1 MPNRPAHSVPIPLSK
16 SYTFFFVP
24 FYYEEG
30 EWDDIYS
37 RIKKWV
43 PITNELYNDED
54 VLFPYIMDL
63 FKQNNPQKKS
73 SIKIYK
79 LDSKDEGTNST
90 MFSQRILGKENIAI
104 LAKNA
109 AEKAA
114 PKLITFKLLNE
125 KSFAPHLYV
134 SPTARIGI
142 MTFSIELTGDKTTQQ
157 HIDINYA
164 LHKRNETDSYQC
176 VCLNPEKQENSPSP
190 NNYDEISEMIP
201 NLWKESQKTTMKNTD
216 YICWNL
222 NDFVDCIMGTMGWP
236 KEGQKRIRY
245 FSKHRMHLFSFCSI
259 KDIENNI
266 SETDITPDLL
276 RLSRCVN
283 AKYMLP
289 FNQMVSQGSI
299 LQTYENI
306 FFASS
311 IEGAAMLAIGRENNS
326 QFIETLHQKFNR
338 QYLLIYL
345 LALIQRYTLQSIERK
360 LAEFESTDKSTDDE
374 LWKQINIMCRVKTNC
389 YFTDV
394 SIYTHHSQFY
404 HLCCKNLHIPE
415 TFNEVSEKIELLKVT
430 TDNNIQKLLKAQEQQ
445 HKEEM
450 ERIAKEEKEQELR
463 HKVEMERIAV
473 EDKKAE
479 KRQHILNWIIGI
491 LTIAQVMEASYEL
504 IKAKYE
510 PCAFTWS
517 MIIGCV
523 CFFILLCVMWKS
535 FVNFFSKK
543 NN

>member
-1 MPNRPAHSVPIPLSK
+1 MPNNPTEKTVVPLSK
-16 SYTFFFVP
+16 YYTLFIVP

-37 RIKKWV
+37 RIKKWE
-43 PITNELYNDED
+43 PITTELYNDED

-63 FKQNNPQKKS
+63 FKQNNPQTKS
-73 SIKIYK
+73 RIKIYK
-79 LDSKDEGTNST
+79 LDSKDEGTNSK
-90 MFSQRILGKENIAI
+90 MFTQRILGKENIAI

-114 PKLITFKLLNE
+114 PKLITFRLLND
-125 KSFAPHLYV
+125 KSFAPHLYI

-142 MTFSIELTGDKTTQQ
+142 LTFSIELTSEKTTSQQ
-157 HIDINYA
+157 IDLNYA

-176 VCLNPEKQENSPSP
+176 VCLNPEKQEKAPSIC
-190 NNYDEISEMIP
+190 NYDEISEMIP
-201 NLWKESQKTTMKNTD
+201 DLWKESQRTTMKNTD

-222 NDFVDCIMGTMGWP
+222 NDFVDCIMGTLGVQ
-236 KEGQKRIRY
+236 KEGQKRIKY
-245 FSKHRMHLFSFCSI
+245 FSKHRMHLFSYCSI
-259 KDIENNI
+259 KDTENNI
-266 SETDITPDLL
+266 SEADITPDLL
-276 RLSRCVN
+276 RLSRCVD

-289 FNQMVSQGSI
+289 FNQLVNQGSI

-311 IEGAAMLAIGRENNS
+311 IEGAAMYAIGRENNS
-326 QFIETLHQKFNR
+326 SFIETLHQKFNR

-360 LAEFESTDKSTDDE
+360 LTEFESTDKKADDE
-374 LWKQINIMCRVKTNC
+374 LWKQINIMCRIKTNC

-430 TDNNIQKLLKAQEQQ
+430 TDNNIQRLLKAQEQR
-445 HKEEM
+445 HKDEM
-450 ERIAKEEKEQELR
+450 ERIAKEEKEQEQR
-463 HKVEMERIAV
+463 HKEEMERIAE

-504 IKAKYE
+504 IKANHAS
-510 PCAFTWS
+510 CALTWS
-517 MIIGCV
+517 MIIGGV
-523 CFFILLCVMWKS
+523 CFIILVCVMWKS

-543 NN
+543 HK

>member
-1 MPNRPAHSVPIPLSK
+1 MPNNPTEKTVVPLSK
-16 SYTFFFVP
+16 YYTFFIVP

-37 RIKKWV
+37 RIKKWE
-43 PITNELYNDED
+43 PITTELYNDED

-63 FKQNNPQKKS
+63 FKQNNPQTKS
-73 SIKIYK
+73 RIKIYK
-79 LDSKDEGTNST
+79 LNSKDEGTNSK
-90 MFSQRILGKENIAI
+90 MFTQRILGKENIAI

-114 PKLITFKLLNE
+114 PKLITFKLLND
-125 KSFAPHLYV
+125 KSFAPHLYI

-142 MTFSIELTGDKTTQQ
+142 LTFSIELTGEKNTSQQ
-157 HIDINYA
+157 IDLNYA

-176 VCLNPEKQENSPSP
+176 VCLNPEKQEKAPSIC
-190 NNYDEISEMIP
+190 NYDEISEMIP
-201 NLWKESQKTTMKNTD
+201 DLWKESQRTTMKNTD

-222 NDFVDCIMGTMGWP
+222 NDFVDCIMGTLGVQ
-236 KEGQKRIRY
+236 KEGQKRIKY
-245 FSKHRMHLFSFCSI
+245 FSKHRMHLFSYCSI
-259 KDIENNI
+259 KDTENNI
-266 SETDITPDLL
+266 SEADITPDLL
-276 RLSRCVN
+276 RLSRCVD

-289 FNQMVSQGSI
+289 FNQLVNQGSI

-311 IEGAAMLAIGRENNS
+311 IEGAAMYAIGRENNS
-326 QFIETLHQKFNR
+326 SFIETLHQKFNR

-360 LAEFESTDKSTDDE
+360 LTEFESTDKKADDE
-374 LWKQINIMCRVKTNC
+374 LWKQINIMCRIKTNC

-430 TDNNIQKLLKAQEQQ
+430 TDNNIQRLLKAQEQR
-445 HKEEM
+445 HKDEM
-450 ERIAKEEKEQELR
+450 ERIAKEEKEQEQR
-463 HKVEMERIAV
+463 HKEEMERIAE

-504 IKAKYE
+504 IKANYAS
-510 PCAFTWS
+510 CALTWS
-517 MIIGCV
+517 MIIGGV
-523 CFFILLCVMWKS
+523 CFIILICVMWKS

-543 NN
+543 HK